1 MNIPIKTNIFNFYY
15 LYLRSLSL
23 ILPCTDKSKK
33 VLSNLM
39 LLQYS
44 NKRDDV
50 LARECRKAIRNKLKI
65 SESSF
70 NNSIYELKKYNAIDS
85 NNKINK
91 KLMIDP
97 GKEFSITYTFKL

>member
-1 MNIPIKTNIFNFYY
+1 MEIPIKTDIFNFYY
-15 LYLRSLSL
+15 LYLRSLNL

-50 LARECRKAIRNKLKI
+50 LAKECRKAIRNKLKI

-70 NNSIYELKKYNAIDS
+70 NNAIYELKKYKAIDD

-91 KLMIDP
+91 RLMVNP
-97 GKEFSITYTFKL
+97 GKEFNLTFKFKL